1 MNNKKV
7 TVIMSVFNNEST
19 LENSI
24 KSILKQSYENLE
36 FLITDDYSADKS
48 LNILY
53 KYKDE
58 DSRVK
63 IISNKENIGL
73 TKSLNNMIRIAD
85 GDYIARQDA
94 DDISLSHRLETQVK
108 TLNFS
113 NAKICTS
120 RALKM
125 DTKTKIPGFSFYI
138 PYKYSIFFKNPFIHG
153 TLLIDSL
160 LMKNYLYDE
169 SYYFAQDYELFSR
182 IIKNNENIINI
193 NEALYILNTKN
204 NISKN
209 FKDEQKSYANIVKNN
224 LRKF

>member
-1 MNNKKV
+1 MKTNLIS
-7 TVIMSVFNNEST
+7 VIMSIYNNEFT
-19 LENSI
+19 LQ
-24 KSILKQSYENLE
+24 KCVDSILNQTYSNIE
-36 FLITDDYSADKS
+36 FLITDDGSTDNSYEILKDLK
-48 LNILY
+48 NQDERIKLY
-53 KYKDE
+53 KNQK
-58 DSRVK
+58 
-63 IISNKENIGL
+63 NIGL